1 MKAQVFI
8 VLMLFASLVT
18 VAHSVQTQKVANSI
32 VLIVVKIIPY
42 VYFIC
47 QQNYYIFSPA
57 LGLFSSKRSTRH
69 YRKSWPWP
77 GPYGRDGAKGE
88 KGEIV
93 SKGAKGGVGAQA
105 PSNWKPCVWRRE
117 DGQEGEGQRFDTGRW
132 IKPKSTARPFLPDF
146 MISKVFNFV
155 YSMVK

>member
-57 LGLFSSKRSTRH
+57 LGLFSSKRSIRH
-69 YRKSWPWP
+69 SHNSWPWP
-77 GPYGRDGAKGE
+77 GPYGSDGAKGE
-88 KGEIV
+88 KGDIG

-105 PSNWKPCVWRRE
+105 PSNWKQCVWRRE
-117 DGQEGEGQRFDTGRW
+117 DGQDNGLIQVDEFNQNRQLAHFSQILW
-132 IKPKSTARPFLPDF
+132 FLKF
-146 MISKVFNFV
+146 LFCLQHG
-155 YSMVK
+155 